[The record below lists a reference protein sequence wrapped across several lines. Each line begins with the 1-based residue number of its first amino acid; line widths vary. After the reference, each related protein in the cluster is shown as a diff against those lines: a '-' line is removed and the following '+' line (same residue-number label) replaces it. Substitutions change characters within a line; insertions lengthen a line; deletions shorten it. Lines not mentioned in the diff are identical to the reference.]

1 MALEKY
7 SFLDRL
13 TKKLG
18 ARGCAVGWNPKHEDW
33 DLKIR
38 RGAMTEADIRVVIEH
53 HGGPKRLAR
62 LSAMIQ
68 PTKPLS
74 WTLGA
79 VGALAGVLG
88 GLGLLPA
95 AAFLTASFAVLWIA
109 MVVHADH
116 AESVILA
123 MATEV
128 ADELQKESNI
138 PAQPSRHKPFGNV
151 KVVIARDLTL

>member
-7 SFLDRL
+7 SILDRL

-18 ARGCAVGWNPKHEDW
+18 PRGCAVGWNPKHEDW

-38 RGAMTEADIRVVIEH
+38 RGALTEADIRVVIEH

-62 LSAMIQ
+62 LSALIQ
-68 PTKPLS
+68 PTKPLA
-74 WTLGA
+74 WTLGV

-88 GLGLLPA
+88 GFGHLSA

-109 MVVHADH
+109 MVDHADH

-123 MATEV
+123 MAAEV
-128 ADELQKESNI
+128 AEELQRESNN
-138 PAQPSRHKPFGNV
+138 PAQSSRHQPFENV
-151 KVVIARDLTL
+151 KVATLEDLTL